1 MKSKWGIRFIS
12 RSIDHMIR
20 ILAFIG
26 CVVFGMM
33 VLVVVINVIGR
44 LFLQHPLKGTVELV
58 EGMML
63 LIAFFAIPYTTNK
76 RGHVAVDL
84 VVGHFP
90 KHIKSIVYRVGFFV
104 SAGILAVIT
113 YQAIVNTIY
122 SLRNLHETTSVLFI
136 PLAPFKFVMAL
147 GCLMICL
154 QLLLDVLNPK
164 PTDKV

>member
-1 MKSKWGIRFIS
+1 
-12 RSIDHMIR
+12 MIKG
-20 ILAFIG
+20 LAFIG

-33 VLVVVINVIGR
+33 VLLVVINVIGR

-58 EGMML
+58 EAMML
-63 LIAFFAIPYTTNK
+63 LIAFFAILYTTKK
-76 RGHVAVDL
+76 RGHVTVDL

-90 KHIKSIVYRVGFFV
+90 KKMKSIVYRIGLFL

-122 SLRNLHETTSVLFI
+122 SIRNLHETTSVLFI

-154 QLLLDVLNPK
+154 QLLKDLLNPN
-164 PTDKV
+164 PTEEVQGEGGP